1 MAADPTTA
9 GRQPVTP
16 TRMRA
21 AIARRMAQSKQQA
34 PHFYVTAEVEMNP
47 VLAAADRLNAGPQR
61 EGRISVTAFL
71 IRALAEVLPR
81 HPLFNAV
88 WREDGV
94 LERVEAVNI
103 GVAVAVD
110 DGLIAPALLDCG
122 GRSLEE
128 IGTALRDLVERTR
141 SGRLR
146 AAEISDATFT
156 LSNLGMYDITGFTAI
171 ISPPQVA
178 ILATATIEP
187 RAVVR
192 DGRIAVRQMMTATLS
207 ADHRAVDG
215 AAAAE
220 LLVDLKEVLASPA
233 SWA

>member
-1 MAADPTTA
+1 MAADSTTA

-34 PHFYVTAEVEMNP
+34 PHFYVTAEVEMDP
-47 VLAAADRLNAGPQR
+47 VLEAADRLNEGRQR
-61 EGRISVTAFL
+61 DERISVTAFL

-94 LERVEAVNI
+94 LERLEAVNI

-110 DGLIAPALLDCG
+110 DGLIAPALLNCG
-122 GRSLEE
+122 GRSLQE

-146 AAEISDATFT
+146 AAEISEATFT
-156 LSNLGMYDITGFTAI
+156 LSNLGMYDITAFTAI

-178 ILATATIEP
+178 ILATAKTEP
-187 RAVVR
+187 RTVVR
-192 DGRIAVRQMMTATLS
+192 DDRIAVRRMMNATLS

-220 LLVDLKEVLASPA
+220 LLVELKQVLASPA

>member
-1 MAADPTTA
+1 MAADPTTT
-9 GRQPVTP
+9 GRQRVIP
-16 TRMRA
+16 THMRA
-21 AIARRMAQSKQQA
+21 AIARRMAHSKQQA
-34 PHFYVTAEVEMNP
+34 PHFYVTAEVEMDP
-47 VLAAADRLNAGPQR
+47 ILAAADRLNEGRQR
-61 EGRISVTAFL
+61 EERISVTAFL

-110 DGLIAPALLDCG
+110 DGLIAPALLGCG

-128 IGTALRDLVERTR
+128 IDTAFRDLVERTR
-141 SGRLR
+141 RGKLR
-146 AAEISDATFT
+146 APEISEGTFT
-156 LSNLGMYDITGFTAI
+156 LSNMGMYDITAFTAI
-171 ISPPQVA
+171 INPPQVA
-178 ILATATIEP
+178 ILATAKIGP

-192 DGRIAVRQMMTATLS
+192 GDTIAVRQVMHATLS

-220 LLVDLKEVLASPA
+220 LLVDLKEVLALPA
-233 SWA
+233 SWT

>member
-9 GRQPVTP
+9 GRQPVSP

-21 AIARRMAQSKQQA
+21 AIARRMAESKQQA
-34 PHFYVTAEVEMNP
+34 PHFYVTAEVEMDP
-47 VLAAADRLNAGPQR
+47 VLEAAARLNEGRQR
-61 EGRISVTAFL
+61 EERISVTAFL

-94 LERVEAVNI
+94 LERVDAVNI

-110 DGLIAPALLDCG
+110 DGLIAPALLDCS

-128 IGTALRDLVERTR
+128 IRTALGDLVERTR

-146 AAEISDATFT
+146 AAEISEATFT
-156 LSNLGMYDITGFTAI
+156 LSNLGMYDVTAFTAI

-178 ILATATIEP
+178 ILATAKTEP

-192 DGRIAVRQMMTATLS
+192 DGEIVVRQMMDATLS

-233 SWA
+233 AWA